1 MAFWHFEMGNGYK
14 GWYFDFIED
23 WSQFFS
29 PRNWYTFRFAFI
41 EVEDDRCMG
50 GLELTFILLGLGFRV
65 RYNYAETEKVQGIQE
80 QLKEISNELDAKIAP
95 TKYRVGS
102 ERLYIEERG
111 NDLWAVTDGS
121 SVLNTDGQWEWEPS
135 PSGRDDD
142 FIART
147 RFSFSEA
154 KRLAMEHKNDS
165 V

>member
-1 MAFWHFEMGNGYK
+1 
-14 GWYFDFIED
+14 
-23 WSQFFS
+23 
-29 PRNWYTFRFAFI
+29 
-41 EVEDDRCMG
+41 MG

-111 NDLWAVTDGS
+111 NDLWAVTDGAY
-121 SVLNTDGQWEWEPS
+121 VLNTNGEWEYEPFPS
-135 PSGRDDD
+135 SRTKE